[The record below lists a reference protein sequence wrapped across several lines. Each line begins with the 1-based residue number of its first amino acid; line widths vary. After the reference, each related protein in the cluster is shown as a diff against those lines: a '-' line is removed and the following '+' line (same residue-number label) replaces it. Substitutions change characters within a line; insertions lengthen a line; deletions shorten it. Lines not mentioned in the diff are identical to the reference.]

1 MIRFDENVSYSAIIL
16 KTSMIF
22 DEKELTQ
29 DFENLKSMQVILH
42 LNRKLVH
49 GQDFSLCNS

>member
-29 DFENLKSMQVILH
+29 DFENLKSMQ
-42 LNRKLVH
+42 
-49 GQDFSLCNS
+49 DFASEPQARSRSRFFIV